1 MNGRHRALLL
11 VLALCVTPPLA
22 AQAIDPLP
30 FKDRNEEIRFQQLAA
45 QLRCLVCQNE
55 TLADSNAG
63 LAHDLRQQVF
73 AQIQAGRSDEQI
85 KHYMVDRYSDF
96 VLYDPPLKP
105 GTWLLWFGPWLLLLA
120 GLATVA
126 ITVRKRRHTAA
137 ADQEQW

>member
-73 AQIQAGRSDEQI
+73 SQIQAGRSDEQI
-85 KHYMVDRYSDF
+85 KRYMVDRYSDF

-126 ITVRKRRHTAA
+126 ITVRKRRHAAA
-137 ADQEQW
+137 ADQEEW